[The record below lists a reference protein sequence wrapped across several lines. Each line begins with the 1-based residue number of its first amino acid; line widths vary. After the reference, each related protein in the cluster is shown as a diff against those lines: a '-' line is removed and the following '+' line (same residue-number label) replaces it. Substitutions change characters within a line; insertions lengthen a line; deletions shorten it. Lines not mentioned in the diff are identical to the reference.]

1 VNELSAAEGS
11 TNRDWQSDFL
21 RRIKAGHIYGILG
34 LDITRRSSYLR
45 HLAGF
50 DSYSGK
56 KNIFLDRVKKK
67 SGEFYFELSGIAY
80 LPPPGEEIF
89 IGTTAGEELELYW
102 KTGKRDKKDCY
113 KILEQF
119 GLFNFISFELRSVWE
134 LSDGEKRLL
143 LIAVQALAGPS
154 LWVCDEPLGL
164 LDGKNAAKVCGLL
177 REQARRGAAV
187 VIASEDA
194 GSLLNLADQ
203 VLFLSAKGET
213 IYCGEVNNLP
223 HTIALA
229 LGWDSKLRKAAS
241 KTADQVDQ
249 DNHTKY

>member
-1 VNELSAAEGS
+1 VNELSFSEGS

-34 LDITRRSSYLR
+34 LDRARRSSYLR

-50 DSYSGK
+50 DSSPG
-56 KNIFLDRVKKK
+56 KKK

-89 IGTTAGEELELYW
+89 IGTTAGEELEIYW
-102 KTGKRDKKDCY
+102 KTGNRDKKDCY

-119 GLFNFISFELRSVWE
+119 GLLNFRSLEFRSVWD
-134 LSDGEKRLL
+134 LSDSEKRLL
-143 LIAVQALAGPS
+143 LIAVQALAEPS
-154 LWVCDEPLGL
+154 LWICDEPLGL

-177 REQARRGAAV
+177 RKQARNGAVV

-194 GSLLNLADQ
+194 GSLLDLADQ
-203 VLFLSAKGET
+203 VLFLSEEGVT
-213 IYCGEVNNLP
+213 IYCGEVNDLP
-223 HTIALA
+223 HSLALT
-229 LGWDSKLRKAAS
+229 LGWDSKLRKASAEA
-241 KTADQVDQ
+241 ADQEGKNSCLDF
-249 DNHTKY
+249 

>member
-1 VNELSAAEGS
+1 MKIGVNELSAAES
-11 TNRDWQSDFL
+11 SSNQDWRSDFL
-21 RRIKAGHIYGILG
+21 GRIKAGHIYGIVG
-34 LDITRRSSYLR
+34 FGAARRSNYLR
-45 HLAGF
+45 HLAGL
-50 DSYSGK
+50 DSPFNK
-56 KNIFLDRVKKK
+56 KNFFLDRTQKK
-67 SGEFYFELSGIAY
+67 SGEVYFELLGIAY

-102 KTGKRDKKDCY
+102 KTGNRDKKDCY

-119 GLFNFISFELRSVWE
+119 GLLDFISIELRSVWD

-154 LWVCDEPLGL
+154 LWICDEPLGL

-194 GSLLNLADQ
+194 GSLLDLADQ
-203 VLFLSAKGET
+203 VLFLSAEGET

-223 HTIALA
+223 HSIAST
-229 LGWDSKLRKAAS
+229 LGWDSRLRKEAS
-241 KTADQVDQ
+241 EAADQIGPG
-249 DNHTKY
+249 